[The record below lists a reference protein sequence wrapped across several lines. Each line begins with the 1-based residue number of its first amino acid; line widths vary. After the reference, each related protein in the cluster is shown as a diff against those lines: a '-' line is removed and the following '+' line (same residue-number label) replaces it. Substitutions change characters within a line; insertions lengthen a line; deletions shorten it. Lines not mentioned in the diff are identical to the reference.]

1 MKKIKDGD
9 NTLWWVG
16 KEIKCP
22 VCGAVFQ
29 LEKDDGVWVNMQ
41 TDFGMK
47 DISSSC
53 AECGGNMVLS
63 APEEALPVPTEP
75 VGGTGEVPPPPPT
88 RKQNA
93 FGAPIPEKKGVSTG
107 PNLAPGSTWGFLND
121 VMK

>member
-16 KEIKCP
+16 KEMKCP

-29 LEKDDGVWVNMQ
+29 LEQNDGTWINMQ
-41 TDFGMK
+41 TNFGMK
-47 DISSSC
+47 NISSQC
-53 AECGGNMVLS
+53 GECGGHMVLS
-63 APEEALPVPTEP
+63 APEEAPPP
-75 VGGTGEVPPPPPT
+75 PPPPPPPT
-88 RKQNA
+88 RKQRA
-93 FGAPIPEKKGVSTG
+93 DGSPISEKVGVSTG